1 MENLKRLWK
10 ILSIF
15 TLAIALIGA
24 ISTEDVV
31 FVIAAVVSL
40 PYFGSRLKEEFRPW
54 NSKVDD

>member
-10 ILSIF
+10 ILSVF

-24 ISTEDVV
+24 ISTEDMV
-31 FVIAAVVSL
+31 FVIAAVISL

-54 NSKVDD
+54 NSEVDN